1 MSTTTLINSPSFGR
15 FSFDAV
21 LRADHMSS
29 VTITQHPVQT
39 GASVSDHAYS
49 EPDEVTL
56 EIGMSDAAVSAGTN
70 HSVNAYAQLRAIMSK
85 REPVTLVTRLHSYKN
100 MVITSMSAPDDYMT
114 MNALKATI
122 YFRQIEMVS
131 VSTVTVQQKV
141 SASASGQ
148 STATSSTTN
157 SGSAKKNTSSSSSQ
171 SSAKKQSVLS
181 KATSAAKK
189 ATTTTTTKT
198 ATKVSSTVTAKIK
211 ALSTGVSK
219 ALKAIKLK

>member
-21 LRADHMSS
+21 FRADHMSS
-29 VTITQHPVQT
+29 VTVTQHPVQT

-131 VSTVTVQQKV
+131 VSTVTVQQQV

-148 STATSSTTN
+148 SGAASGAASSGNIKANASSST
-157 SGSAKKNTSSSSSQ
+157 SQ
-171 SSAKKQSVLS
+171 TSAKKQSVLS
-181 KATSAAKK
+181 KAKSAAKK
-189 ATTTTTTKT
+189 ATTTTTTRT
-198 ATKVSSTVTAKIK
+198 ATNVSNTVKAKIK

-219 ALKAIKLK
+219 ALKTIKLK